1 MGVFEQ
7 RLRGNNMKLHIRILA
22 LSLLSG
28 AMFLP
33 NFSSAEAFGKAVY
46 DSKTD
51 ELIVTI
57 LYSGTNPNHEFSLRW
72 DPCIAHPDGTTDV
85 RAEVIDSQERDEAR
99 QEYKKTVH
107 LSLRDLTCR
116 PARVTLRAGPRT
128 YVALQVPAA
137 P

>member
-1 MGVFEQ
+1 
-7 RLRGNNMKLHIRILA
+7 MKFHIRILS
-22 LSLLSG
+22 LSLLSS
-28 AMFLP
+28 AMFLA
-33 NFSSAEAFGKAVY
+33 NVASAEAFGNAAY

-57 LYSGTNPNHEFSLRW
+57 LYSGTNPDHEFSLRW

-85 RAEVIDSQERDEAR
+85 RAQLIDSQERDEAR
-99 QEYKKTVH
+99 QEYQKTVH
-107 LSLRDLTCR
+107 LSLRDLACR